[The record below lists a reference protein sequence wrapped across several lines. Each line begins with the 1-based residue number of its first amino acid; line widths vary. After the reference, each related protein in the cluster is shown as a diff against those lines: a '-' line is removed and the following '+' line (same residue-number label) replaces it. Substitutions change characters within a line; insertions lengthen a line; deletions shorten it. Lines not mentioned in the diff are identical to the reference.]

1 MAINNL
7 TELVEVLKTDPTLQS
22 VAVTRDGTSVTQL
35 RINPIAFGINSQS
48 TTATVS
54 VTTEGLVSLQELPS
68 DLLFFRA
75 NDTAE
80 QVYTGAQTANNE
92 SLVESYSDAKV
103 KAYLAI
109 NDGPVVGSTA
119 IFSELAITDQLVVP
133 RLSNGNIVIDNSTII
148 STESNSNIDIIPNG
162 TGKIALSG
170 EITNFQS
177 GQDITFNPESGYVRV
192 PTPPSGSIDTRVAT
206 TEFIK
211 MELESSFVNPTFLG
225 TVTTDSIT
233 IDNNVIST
241 NITNASL
248 ELEASGT
255 GQVLVKSALT
265 IGSGNNLTITTGG
278 IVYTNTLVP
287 YSVSGMTIQGST
299 SFTSGIPNFQSVS
312 QTVVPLTGATGV
324 VTHNLSNGAVFFHSS
339 ISANFTANFT
349 NVPTTDD
356 RGIGVAL
363 ILDQGGTGYLPTA
376 VQINGASVTLRWA
389 YNVVPTPST
398 NQVDTVSFTLIR
410 TGATWYVIGQHTN
423 FA

>member
-7 TELVEVLKTDPTLQS
+7 TELVELLKQDPTLAAEQVS
-22 VAVTRDGTSVTQL
+22 RDGTSVTNL
-35 RINPIAFGINSQS
+35 RVNPIASGLNSS
-48 TTATVS
+48 VTTATVTAD
-54 VTTEGLVSLQELPS
+54 TTGLIPVQEITD
-68 DLLFFRA
+68 DLLLTQITDVSDQVTS
-75 NDTAE
+75 NE
-80 QVYTGAQTANNE
+80 QLLTDLDGRLTV
-92 SLVESYSDAKV
+92 VESNFATLV
-103 KAYLAI
+103 
-109 NDGPVVGSTA
+109 DGAPAVLDTLN
-119 IFSELAITDQLVVP
+119 E
-133 RLSNGNIVIDNSTII
+133 IVSALDGDPDFAGTIAGEI
-148 STESNSNIDIIPNG
+148 ASKSNI
-162 TGKIALSG
+162 
-170 EITNFQS
+170 
-177 GQDITFNPESGYVRV
+177 QDPIF
-192 PTPPSGSIDTRVAT
+192 
-206 TEFIK
+206 F
-211 MELESSFVNPTFLG
+211 G

-255 GQVLVKSALT
+255 GQILAKSNLTVGFGGNLVVT
-265 IGSGNNLTITTGG
+265 SGNTFL
-278 IVYTNTLVP
+278 NTLIP
-287 YSVSGMTIQGST
+287 YTASGVNIQGST
-299 SFTSGIPNFQSVS
+299 SFTAGVVNFQTVS
-312 QTVVPLTGATGV
+312 QTIVPLTGATGV

-363 ILDQGGTGYLPTA
+363 VLDQGGTGYLPTA

>member
-1 MAINNL
+1 MAITNL
-7 TELVEVLKTDPTLQS
+7 TELIEVLKTDPTLQS
-22 VAVTRDGTSVTQL
+22 VEVTRDGTSVTQL
-35 RINPIAFGINSQS
+35 RVNPIAFGINSQS

-54 VTTEGLVSLQELPS
+54 VSTEGLVSLQELPS
-68 DLLFFRA
+68 DLITFRA

-92 SLVESYSDAKV
+92 ALVESYSDAKV

-109 NDGPVVGSTA
+109 HDGPVVGSTA
-119 IFSELAITDQLVVP
+119 IFSEIAITDQLVVP
-133 RLSNGNIVIDNSTII
+133 RLSNGNIVIDNNTIL
-148 STESNSNIDIIPNG
+148 STESNSDIDLVPNG
-162 TGKIALSG
+162 TG
-170 EITNFQS
+170 
-177 GQDITFNPESGYVRV
+177 YVRA
-192 PTPPSGSIDTRVAT
+192 PTPPTGSIDTRVAT

-241 NITNASL
+241 NITNADL
-248 ELEASGT
+248 VLEASGT
-255 GQVLVKSALT
+255 GRVFSNSQLV
-265 IGSGNNLTITTGG
+265 IGGSQGLVVSGNTYTDTI
-278 IVYTNTLVP
+278 VP
-287 YSVSGMTIQGST
+287 YLSSSLNIQGNT
-299 SFTSGIPNFQSVS
+299 SFTAGIVNFQSVS
-312 QTVVPLTGATGV
+312 QTIVPLTGATGV
-324 VTHNLSNGAVFFHSS
+324 VTHNLSSGSVFFHSS

-363 ILDQGGTGYLPTA
+363 ILNQGGTGYLPTA
-376 VQINGASVTLRWA
+376 VQIDGTPVTLRWA
-389 YNVVPTPST
+389 YNTVPTPSSS
-398 NQVDTVSFTLIR
+398 QIDTVSFTLIR

>member
-1 MAINNL
+1 MAITSL
-7 TELVEVLKTDPTLQS
+7 TELVQSLGNNPTTLNKTIT
-22 VAVTRDGTSVTQL
+22 TDGTSVTTL
-35 RINPIAFGINSQS
+35 RSNPIAKNLQS
-48 TTATVS
+48 LPDVTVTETQPVS
-54 VTTEGLVSLQELPS
+54 VIDS
-68 DLLFFRA
+68 A
-75 NDTAE
+75 
-80 QVYTGAQTANNE
+80 GAVT
-92 SLVESYSDAKV
+92 
-103 KAYLAI
+103 
-109 NDGPVVGSTA
+109 
-119 IFSELAITDQLVVP
+119 
-133 RLSNGNIVIDNSTII
+133 IV
-148 STESNSNIDIIPNG
+148 STEDPALTDLTTRQASLADRIVAVGDRVGVIEENYATQSYVDSAISGIVDGAPAVLDTLNEIVSALDGDPDFAGTIAGEIASKSNI
-162 TGKIALSG
+162 
-170 EITNFQS
+170 
-177 GQDITFNPESGYVRV
+177 QDPIF
-192 PTPPSGSIDTRVAT
+192 
-206 TEFIK
+206 F
-211 MELESSFVNPTFLG
+211 G

-255 GQVLVKSALT
+255 GQILAKS
-265 IGSGNNLTITTGG
+265 NLTVGFGG
-278 IVYTNTLVP
+278 NLVVTSGQTFLDTLIPYTA
-287 YSVSGMTIQGST
+287 SGINIQGST
-299 SFTSGIPNFQSVS
+299 SFTAGVVNFQTVS
-312 QTVVPLTGATGV
+312 QTIVPLTGATGV

-376 VQINGASVTLRWA
+376 VQIDGASVTLRWA